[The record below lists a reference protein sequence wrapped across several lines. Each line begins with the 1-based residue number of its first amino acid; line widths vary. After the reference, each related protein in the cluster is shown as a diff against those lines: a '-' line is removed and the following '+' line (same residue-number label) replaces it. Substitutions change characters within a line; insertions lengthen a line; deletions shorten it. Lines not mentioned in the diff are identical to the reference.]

1 MFELSLKRGTMAK
14 LKRKKIGLAVL
25 ANKTNL
31 GPKASEVQFVLLILS
46 PKREVS
52 FCESFNLKHLNLK
65 LKLRSKTLN
74 RLFTSHLPSKES
86 D

>member
-1 MFELSLKRGTMAK
+1 MAK

-52 FCESFNLKHLNLK
+52 YIF
-65 LKLRSKTLN
+65 
-74 RLFTSHLPSKES
+74 
-86 D
+86 

>member
-1 MFELSLKRGTMAK
+1 MAK

-52 FCESFNLKHLNLK
+52 YIFWNILICRKKVLIILIDFA
-65 LKLRSKTLN
+65 T
-74 RLFTSHLPSKES
+74 
-86 D
+86 